1 MRNEPQRMIR
11 SGWLAPVLG
20 LPLIFSTP
28 AFAQPAFELEL
39 LTPTELRVAPGQ
51 SVAHTLRIRN
61 TGTAAGARRLV
72 GYLSLRNRF
81 SDVPYTFG
89 PSSNPRCGAMPEVVG
104 DFIDITTNSLAPGET
119 LECTW
124 QVQRPAQSE
133 FDTFLIWGG
142 GAPPVG
148 TPLILIGTLTDTA
161 LATRTLSFAVDAQ
174 GIGRATIELSV
185 RNRGGLALA
194 AVGVGSCYEGDVP
207 VLVEDSL
214 EPGGCGTMNW
224 SPPCFT
230 GGGFGFT
237 MPLLQPGQ
245 DHRCTFKARTRT
257 AYTQPTGWDI
267 ATDWEQRATNG
278 FYLLDTNPDNDRAE
292 FAVGPA
298 GIPDEP
304 VALDA
309 LDRGSRLLLGTLL
322 SLIAILAIA
331 RRRSRP
337 A

>member
-1 MRNEPQRMIR
+1 M
-11 SGWLAPVLG
+11 V
-20 LPLIFSTP
+20 FSTP
-28 AFAQPAFELEL
+28 AFAQPSFELEL

-51 SVAHTLRIRN
+51 SVDHALRIRN
-61 TGTAAGARRLV
+61 SGTATGAVRLV

-81 SDVPYTFG
+81 SDAPYTFG
-89 PSSNPRCGAMPEVVG
+89 PSSNPRCGAMPGVVG
-104 DFIDITTNSLAPGET
+104 DFIDLTTDSLAPGET

-124 QVQRPAQSE
+124 QLQRPAQSD
-133 FDTFLIWGG
+133 FDTFLTWVG
-142 GAPPVG
+142 GASPVG
-148 TPLILIGTLTDTA
+148 TPLTVIGTLTDTA
-161 LATRTLSFAVDAQ
+161 LATRTLSFDVDAQ

-185 RNRGGLALA
+185 HNRGRLALA
-194 AVGVGSCYEGDVP
+194 AVGVGSCYKGDVP

-214 EPGGCGTMNW
+214 GPGGCGTMNW

-237 MPLLQPGQ
+237 IPPLKPGQ
-245 DHRCTFKARTRT
+245 DHRCIFKARTRI

-278 FYLLDTNPDNDRAE
+278 HYLLDTNQDNNRAE

-309 LDRGSRLLLGTLL
+309 FDRGSRLLLSTLL

-331 RRRSRP
+331 RRRARP
-337 A
+337 S